1 MGKVL
6 SSQESKKLI
15 GKLVK
20 ILSDVD
26 WISWRS
32 QNIVGCIV
40 DVEVFDGD
48 VHVWVYWADGLT
60 TWERLGDVHVV
71 LLDDQ

>member
-1 MGKVL
+1 M
-6 SSQESKKLI
+6 SSQEPKKLI

-32 QNIVGCIV
+32 QNMVGCIV
-40 DVEVFDGD
+40 DAELFDGD
-48 VHVWVYWADGLT
+48 VHVWVYWVDGLT

-71 LLDDQ
+71 LLDGQ